1 MLTNPTQG
9 QVVKKLN
16 EIDSKYLDK
25 SNIDSALSDTSEN
38 PVQNKVINSKI
49 NDILTTT
56 EQITGKLDKT
66 FEGDNATSW
75 HAGGS
80 KITGNW
86 SITLGADAEA
96 HQLSVALGNQAKALG
111 GSDTVLGSYAKR
123 NDLTEPSGS
132 RYGGVAIGS
141 NSSIAGNRSIAIGSG
156 AKIQLTDGGDGTIQL
171 GTGTNTQAG
180 TLQIKDYTLLDANGK
195 IPSDR
200 LPELSGDY
208 VQYTEQ
214 ILTEEQQSQAR
225 TNISAQKDLGLK
237 YSEFVSTPDEDDPS
251 KGIDQFIYKANSSI
265 AIGAGTSVETAGGTT
280 LMVDKDNF
288 VSYAFI
294 MNDSGTPT
302 SYSAIQQ
309 SGESFSTTVLNGV
322 GQSNNGKSNSLM
334 LNAESSTLELNRD
347 DYGHALLSCA
357 LDTSDNKVKVNARA
371 DGSDSTSIVE
381 ISDNTILLNVG
392 VEQSSVK
399 NSLKLTETSATIN
412 DKRILTADD
421 IGTTSG
427 KLPQIGEDGKLPSS
441 ILPDGSSDAV
451 KYTEQTLSE
460 NQQTQARSNI
470 KAQKDLGLNNS
481 EFESYTSEDL
491 TYDQWKVNNN
501 IIGIGSDIK
510 STSMDGVK
518 GTYVGV
524 SEETF
529 SVMSSSARS
538 GGVTSYDYSSL
549 DLDKDGFNVAYIGVS
564 TGKVTQNTFSIHS
577 DGVKVNDKNILT
589 EDAIGTTSG
598 KIPTL
603 DSDGKLSESVI
614 PRVAITDTFV
624 VNGEAEMLALSTAE
638 VGDIAIRTDVS
649 ETFILQAEPYS
660 TLDNWK
666 QILSPTG
673 GVTSVNGKTGAV
685 TITASDLN
693 ALELSDNLKVSDE
706 KVVLTNGSVSAGKTS
721 QVVVTKDV
729 NDDPSAIMVSTEYNT
744 ETGRPTKQATISAT
758 IGEVLL
764 KSRIVPNDAKTITIN
779 GTGILFSETPLVG
792 DSQTALALSTDI
804 PDVVDNLTTTD
815 ATKALSA
822 NQGKILDDKNSA
834 TNQQLVLLKSSITDL
849 TNNKVNKTVTLNG
862 YTAKI
867 DMLDT
872 GAQLTL
878 ECSDGTNTN
887 VFDVSSDTTRSSK
900 SLYIG
905 EVAENNKVVTKS
917 ELETLDSQNV
927 KLTSDQDI
935 SGVKN
940 FTGTIKIN
948 GGTITYDS
956 ATDTFTI

>member
-16 EIDSKYLDK
+16 EIDSNYLDK
-25 SNIDSALSDTSEN
+25 SSIDSALSETSEN
-38 PVQNKVINSKI
+38 PVQNRVINSKF
-49 NDILTTT
+49 NDIITTNQ
-56 EQITGKLDKT
+56 QITGELDKT

-80 KITGNW
+80 KTTGNW

-96 HQLSVALGNQAKALG
+96 HQLSIALGNQSKALG
-111 GSDTVLGSYAKR
+111 GSDTILGSYAKR
-123 NDLTEPSGS
+123 NDLTEPSGN

-141 NSSIAGNRSIAIGSG
+141 NSSIAGNNPIAIGSG
-156 AKIQLTDGGDGTIQL
+156 AKIQLTNSGDGTIQL
-171 GTGTNTQAG
+171 GKGTNTEAG
-180 TLQIKDYTLLDANGK
+180 TFQVKDYTLLDANGK

-214 ILTEEQQSQAR
+214 TLNEEQQSQAR

-251 KGIDQFIYKANSSI
+251 KGMDQFIYKANSSI
-265 AIGAGTSVETAGGTT
+265 AIGAGTSAFTASGTT
-280 LMVDKDNF
+280 LTIAEGDF
-288 VSYAFI
+288 TSYSFI
-294 MNDSGTPT
+294 MNELGRPT
-302 SYSAIQQ
+302 SYSAMQQ
-309 SGESFSTTVLNGV
+309 SGESFAVVVNNDVDGNNTT
-322 GQSNNGKSNSLM
+322 KINSLH
-334 LNAESSTLELNRD
+334 LAADSSTLELNRD

-357 LDTSDNKVKVNARA
+357 LDTTDNKVKINARA
-371 DGSDSTSIVE
+371 DSGDSTSIVE
-381 ISDNTILLNVG
+381 ISDNTILLNIG
-392 VEQSSVK
+392 VQQSTVK
-399 NSLKLTETSATIN
+399 NSLKLTETSATLN

-427 KLPQIGEDGKLPSS
+427 KLPQIGEDGKLSSS

-460 NQQTQARSNI
+460 DQQTQARSNI

-481 EFESYTSEDL
+481 EFESYSSTDL
-491 TYDQWKVNNN
+491 SYDQWKLNRNMTGV
-501 IIGIGSDIK
+501 GSDIK
-510 STSMDGVK
+510 STLMDGLK
-518 GTYVGV
+518 GTYIAV
-524 SEETF
+524 SEETL
-529 SVMSSSARS
+529 SAMSSSARS
-538 GGVTSYDYSSL
+538 GSVTAYSYTSFDM
-549 DLDKDGFNVAYIGVS
+549 DKDGFGVS
-564 TGKVTQNTFSIHS
+564 YVGWGSSGTINNSFTINATGAKIN
-577 DGVKVNDKNILT
+577 NKNILT

-624 VNGEAEMLALSTAE
+624 VNSEAEMLALSTAE
-638 VGDIAIRTDVS
+638 VGDVAIRTDVS

-693 ALELSDNLKVSDE
+693 ALEVSDNLKVSDE

-721 QVVVTKDV
+721 QIVVTKDA

-744 ETGRPTKQATISAT
+744 ETGRPSKQATISAT
-758 IGEVLL
+758 IDEVLL
-764 KSRIVPNDAKTITIN
+764 KSRSTAGEKTVTIN
-779 GTGILFSETPLVG
+779 STGILFSETPLVG
-792 DSQTALALSTDI
+792 DNQTSIALSTDI
-804 PDVVDNLTTTD
+804 PAIVDNLTTSD
-815 ATKALSA
+815 ATKALSS
-822 NQGKILDDKNSA
+822 NQGKVLNTKISETD
-834 TNQQLVLLKSSITDL
+834 QQITTLQSTITDL
-849 TNNKVNKTVTLNG
+849 TNNKVNKTVTFNG
-862 YTAKI
+862 FTAEI
-867 DMLDT
+867 DMLES
-872 GAQLTL
+872 GGQLSL
-878 ECSDGTNTN
+878 SCSDGSDENI
-887 VFDVSSDTTRSSK
+887 FDVASTYTRSVK
-900 SLYIG
+900 PIYIG
-905 EVAENNKVVTKS
+905 SESENNKVIVKS
-917 ELETLDSQNV
+917 EFQTADAQNV
-927 KLTSDQDI
+927 KLTGDQDI

>member
-16 EIDSKYLDK
+16 EIDSNYLDK
-25 SNIDSALSDTSEN
+25 SNIDSALSETSEN

-56 EQITGKLDKT
+56 EQITGQLDKT

-80 KITGNW
+80 KTTGNW

-96 HQLSVALGNQAKALG
+96 HQLSIALGNQAKALG
-111 GSDTVLGSYAKR
+111 GSDTILGSYAKR
-123 NDLTEPSGS
+123 NDLTEPSGN

-141 NSSIAGNRSIAIGSG
+141 NSSIAGNNPIAIGSG
-156 AKIQLTDGGDGTIQL
+156 AKIQLINSGDGTIQL
-171 GTGTNTQAG
+171 GKGTNTEAG
-180 TLQIKDYTLLDANGK
+180 TFRVKDYTLLDANGK

-214 ILTEEQQSQAR
+214 TLNEEQQSQAR
-225 TNISAQKDLGLK
+225 TNISAQKDLGLE

-265 AIGAGTSVETAGGTT
+265 AIGAGTSAFTASGTT
-280 LMVDKDNF
+280 LMIAEGDF
-288 VSYAFI
+288 TSYSFI
-294 MNDSGTPT
+294 MNESGRPT
-302 SYSAIQQ
+302 SYSTMQQ
-309 SGESFSTTVLNGV
+309 SGESFAVVVNNDVDGNNTT
-322 GQSNNGKSNSLM
+322 KINSLH
-334 LNAESSTLELNRD
+334 LAADSSTLELNRD

-357 LDTSDNKVKVNARA
+357 LDTTDNKVKVNARA
-371 DGSDSTSIVE
+371 DSGDSTSIVE

-392 VEQSSVK
+392 IQQSTVK
-399 NSLKLTETSATIN
+399 NSLKLTETSATLN

-427 KLPQIGEDGKLPSS
+427 KLPQIGEDGKLSSS

-460 NQQTQARSNI
+460 DQQTQARSNI

-481 EFESYTSEDL
+481 EFESYASTDL
-491 TYDQWKVNNN
+491 SYDQWKLNSNMTGV
-501 IIGIGSDIK
+501 GSDIK
-510 STSMDGVK
+510 STLMDGLK
-518 GTYVGV
+518 GTYIAV
-524 SEETF
+524 SEETL
-529 SVMSSSARS
+529 SAMSSSARS
-538 GGVTSYDYSSL
+538 GSVTAYSYTSFDM
-549 DLDKDGFNVAYIGVS
+549 DKDGFSVGYVGWGSSGTINNSFTINA
-564 TGKVTQNTFSIHS
+564 TGAKIN
-577 DGVKVNDKNILT
+577 NKNILT

-624 VNGEAEMLALSTAE
+624 VNSEAEMLALSTAE
-638 VGDIAIRTDVS
+638 VGDVAIRTDVS

-693 ALELSDNLKVSDE
+693 ALEVSDNLKVSDE

-721 QVVVTKDV
+721 QIVVTKDA

-744 ETGRPTKQATISAT
+744 ETSRPSKQATISAT
-758 IGEVLL
+758 IDEVLL
-764 KSRIVPNDAKTITIN
+764 KSRSTAGEKTVTIN
-779 GTGILFSETPLVG
+779 STGILFSETPLVG
-792 DSQTALALSTDI
+792 DNQTSIALSTDI
-804 PDVVDNLTTTD
+804 PAIVDNLTTSD

-822 NQGKILDDKNSA
+822 NQGKVLNNKISE
-834 TNQQLVLLKSSITDL
+834 TNQQITTLQSTTTDL
-849 TNNKVNKTVTLNG
+849 TNNKVNKTVTFNG
-862 YTAKI
+862 FTAEI
-867 DMLDT
+867 DMLE
-872 GAQLTL
+872 GGGQLSL
-878 ECSDGTNTN
+878 SCSDGTDENI
-887 VFDVSSDTTRSSK
+887 FDVASTYTRSVK
-900 SLYIG
+900 PIYIG
-905 EVAENNKVVTKS
+905 SESENNKVIVKS
-917 ELETLDSQNV
+917 EFQTADAQNV
-927 KLTSDQDI
+927 KLTGDQDI